1 MIAVNIIGF
10 RAVRCFPRKR
20 EAIGLR
26 VIACRSQNRRFW
38 GISAA
43 CADAVFAGDV
53 VRDLHIGDGLHDIAV
68 GSGSKTIHHSAGFLC
83 RAEHLNVICVRI
95 IGEQLIRRR
104 SLDGLPGKCDAARFG
119 GDRRHNGGLQRGK
132 LDLLRG
138 LFAVQNFEHAE
149 ADIFVTLR
157 RCAAFLAVLGAAVG
171 AGRIPCAA
179 LDAQRAV
186 RADRRRPFPNI
197 APEIDCTMRAA
208 RDLGIFFYRCS
219 AVIHAAVEVCILG
232 HMTGGKLP
240 FALVRKT
247 VGVRTVPFRQP
258 RAVGFGVRSG
268 DVVYGEIILP
278 SGIGTIRPVLRR
290 GIAGRGKKSGVLRVG
305 HQGARNID
313 ALACAHNGDIVPLQ
327 RTAAVSIDCPKQ
339 RKRWNSINVFMRTFL
354 RKILFPGASLRWCR
368 AL

>member
-1 MIAVNIIGF
+1 MF
-10 RAVRCFPRKR
+10 
-20 EAIGLR
+20 
-26 VIACRSQNRRFW
+26 
-38 GISAA
+38 
-43 CADAVFAGDV
+43 
-53 VRDLHIGDGLHDIAV
+53 
-68 GSGSKTIHHSAGFLC
+68 
-83 RAEHLNVICVRI
+83 
-95 IGEQLIRRR
+95 
-104 SLDGLPGKCDAARFG
+104 
-119 GDRRHNGGLQRGK
+119 
-132 LDLLRG
+132 
-138 LFAVQNFEHAE
+138 
-149 ADIFVTLR
+149 
-157 RCAAFLAVLGAAVG
+157 GAAVG

-232 HMTGGKLP
+232 HVAGGQLP
-240 FALVRKT
+240 LALIWQT
-247 VGVRTVPFRQP
+247 IGVHAVPFRQP
-258 RAVGFGVRSG
+258 RAVGFGIRSG
-268 DVVYGEIILP
+268 DVVYREIVFP

-290 GIAGRGKKSGVLRVG
+290 SIAGCCKKFGVLRVG
-305 HQGARNID
+305 HLGACNVD

-327 RTAAVSIDCPKQ
+327 RTAAVSIACPKQ